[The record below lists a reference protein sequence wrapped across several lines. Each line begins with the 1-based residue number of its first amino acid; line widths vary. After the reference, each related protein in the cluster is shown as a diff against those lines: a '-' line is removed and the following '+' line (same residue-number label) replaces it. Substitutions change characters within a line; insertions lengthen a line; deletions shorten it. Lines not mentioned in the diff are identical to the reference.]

1 MQGKLQFSFDLILQF
16 DRLGHR
22 QPIRALAMASD
33 DSLLLSGSTE
43 SLKLW
48 SCGQKFQLLKS
59 WPAENCIFLKFLPK
73 DRFFVTGSKTGVI
86 RLYDLRS
93 SEVVQTLEAHTE
105 AIWSLDWHEKP
116 AGSQGINLVSGSSD
130 GTVKFWS
137 VLYDKEKKTLK
148 LKISRRI
155 ELDESVQWVQYTP
168 DGQYYACALL
178 NHKINIYYSDSD
190 KLFLSLY
197 GHKLPVMC
205 FDISSDNTLL
215 VSASADKNV
224 KIWGMDFGDCHKSIW
239 AHDDSI
245 TQVRFVKD
253 THYFITVS
261 KDKSCKFWDGDKFI
275 LVMDWND
282 HYAEIWALCLSS
294 IGDFFVTG
302 GNDMAMRAYLQGKEQ
317 VFANIEENVR
327 QEKAIVQKAFD
338 DSEKHQHSATP
349 DDGPENAGETSGK
362 NPKNL
367 TDSSVLTK
375 RSFESLKYG
384 EEMIEAIETAEKM
397 SEEYQEYEERMREWR
412 KKNKKTAEPKKPE
425 MWKLKNFRS
434 IPEFVMEVIGRTKP
448 TELYSSLKFLHF
460 SHCEKLLLYVRY
472 CLENNLQIEL
482 CYRVFF
488 IVLDCWKQNILNSKR
503 LVGLLS
509 IIKELLNLR
518 LKESIDRL
526 GYNLSGIRCIKK
538 ELGYLKEETFDF
550 AQGF

>member
-1 MQGKLQFSFDLILQF
+1 VQGKLQLSFDLILQF

-93 SEVVQTLEAHTE
+93 SEVVQTLEAHSE

-178 NHKINIYYSDSD
+178 NNKINIYYSDSD

-205 FDISSDNTLL
+205 FDISSDNTLV

-224 KIWGMDFGDCHKSIW
+224 KIWGMDFGDCHRSIW

-282 HYAEIWALCLSS
+282 HYSEIWALCLSS

-338 DSEKHQHSATP
+338 DSQKHQYSATP
-349 DDGPENAGETSGK
+349 DDGPENA
-362 NPKNL
+362 
-367 TDSSVLTK
+367 
-375 RSFESLKYG
+375 
-384 EEMIEAIETAEKM
+384 
-397 SEEYQEYEERMREWR
+397 
-412 KKNKKTAEPKKPE
+412 
-425 MWKLKNFRS
+425 
-434 IPEFVMEVIGRTKP
+434 
-448 TELYSSLKFLHF
+448 
-460 SHCEKLLLYVRY
+460 
-472 CLENNLQIEL
+472 
-482 CYRVFF
+482 
-488 IVLDCWKQNILNSKR
+488 
-503 LVGLLS
+503 
-509 IIKELLNLR
+509 
-518 LKESIDRL
+518 
-526 GYNLSGIRCIKK
+526 
-538 ELGYLKEETFDF
+538 
-550 AQGF
+550 